1 MSLNASK
8 IESTSNFKKAEA
20 LEPGAYPARVVQI
33 LSLGLQPQR
42 AFQGEDKPPKP
53 EIYVTYELLD
63 EFMLDE
69 DGNEVKDKPRW
80 ISERIPMHSLDSDLA
95 ASTKRYYALDPENNY
110 GGDWAKLISVTCMVT
125 ITNYVPKTGK
135 NAGVTRDKVYSV
147 SSMRAKDAEKAGDL
161 VNPPKLFDIDDPDMV
176 VFKSLPEWLQ
186 KVMTEDNLEFKGSAL
201 ETAINN
207 FEDSGELK
215 ENKKDQKD
223 EKEDDSSDDE
233 DW

>member
-1 MSLNASK
+1 M
-8 IESTSNFKKAEA
+8 
-20 LEPGAYPARVVQI
+20 
-33 LSLGLQPQR
+33 
-42 AFQGEDKPPKP
+42 
-53 EIYVTYELLD
+53 
-63 EFMLDE
+63 
-69 DGNEVKDKPRW
+69 
-80 ISERIPMHSLDSDLA
+80 
-95 ASTKRYYALDPENNY
+95 
-110 GGDWAKLISVTCMVT
+110 
-125 ITNYVPKTGK
+125 
-135 NAGVTRDKVYSV
+135 
-147 SSMRAKDAEKAGDL
+147 